1 MSTVSAVRN
10 PAVVLDGNAVAAKVR
25 AEVAARARSF
35 AAKYGRR
42 PGLAVVQV
50 GEDPASTV
58 YVRNKR
64 RSCVETGIESFAHD
78 LPASTREGELLAL
91 IATLNHDPSVDGILV
106 QMPLPKGLDANRII
120 DAIDPEKDVD
130 GLHPTNAGLLMVG
143 RPGLR
148 ACTPTG
154 CMRLIVEAGC
164 DPAGKHALVVGR
176 SILVG
181 KPMALLL
188 LEANATVTIAH
199 SRTADLAAT
208 VARADIVIA
217 AVGRAHMIKGEWI
230 KPGAVVIDVGT
241 NKGADGKLT
250 GDVEFEA
257 ARRIASAITP
267 VPGGVGPMTIAFLL
281 SNTVDAALARAGH
294 SLKHPA

>member
-1 MSTVSAVRN
+1 MSTVSAPRSA
-10 PAVVLDGNAVAAKVR
+10 AVVLDGKAVAAKVR
-25 AEVAARARSF
+25 AETRARASLF

-78 LPASTREGELLAL
+78 LLATTPEDELLAL
-91 IATLNHDPSVDGILV
+91 IATLNNDASVDGILV
-106 QMPLPKGLDANRII
+106 QMPLPKGLNSNRII
-120 DAIDPEKDVD
+120 DAIDPQKDVD
-130 GLHPTNAGLLMVG
+130 GLHPQNAGLLMVG

-148 ACTPTG
+148 ACTPSG
-154 CMRLIVEAGC
+154 CMRLIAEAGC

-188 LEANATVTIAH
+188 LEAHATVTIAH

-217 AVGRAHMIKGEWI
+217 AVGRAHMIKGAWI

-257 ARRIASAITP
+257 ARRVAAAITP

-281 SNTVDAALARAGH
+281 SNTVDAALARAGRQ
-294 SLKHPA
+294 

>member
-1 MSTVSAVRN
+1 VSAVGN
-10 PAVVLDGNAVAAKVR
+10 SAVVLDGKAIAATVR
-25 AEVAARARSF
+25 AEAATRASAFR
-35 AAKYGRR
+35 AKYGRR

-78 LPASTREGELLAL
+78 LLAATGERELLAL
-91 IATLNHDPSVDGILV
+91 IEILNNDPHVDGILV
-106 QMPLPKGLDANRII
+106 QMPLPKGLDSNRII

-130 GLHPTNAGLLMVG
+130 GLHPKNAGLLLVG

-154 CMRLIVEAGC
+154 CMRLIHEAGC
-164 DPAGKHALVVGR
+164 DPAGKHAVVVGR

-208 VARADIVIA
+208 VRGADIVVA
-217 AVGRAHMIKGEWI
+217 AAGRAQMIKGAWI

-257 ARRIASAITP
+257 ARRVASAITP

-281 SNTVDAALARAGH
+281 SNTVDAALARAGR
-294 SLKHPA
+294 S

>member
-1 MSTVSAVRN
+1 MSSVSA
-10 PAVVLDGNAVAAKVR
+10 PGSSAVVLDGKAVAAKVR
-25 AEVAARARSF
+25 AEVAARARAF
-35 AAKYGRR
+35 TAQYGRR

-78 LPASTREGELLAL
+78 LPATIREAELLAL
-91 IATLNHDPSVDGILV
+91 IATLNHDRAVDGILV

-120 DAIDPEKDVD
+120 DAIDPKKDVD
-130 GLHPTNAGLLMVG
+130 GLHPKNAGLLMVG
-143 RPGLR
+143 RAGLR
-148 ACTPTG
+148 ACTPSG
-154 CMRLIVEAGC
+154 CMRLIAEAGC

-208 VARADIVIA
+208 VGRADIVVA

-250 GDVEFEA
+250 GDVQFEA
-257 ARRIASAITP
+257 ARRVASAITP

-281 SNTVDAALARAGH
+281 SNTVDAALARAADH
-294 SLKHPA
+294 

>member
-1 MSTVSAVRN
+1 MVI
-10 PAVVLDGNAVAAKVR
+10 DGKAVAAQVR
-25 AEVAARARSF
+25 SEVAARARAYSAQF
-35 AAKYGRR
+35 GRR

-64 RSCVETGIESFAHD
+64 RSCEEVGIESFAHD
-78 LPASTREGELLAL
+78 LPATTTADELLAL
-91 IATLNHDPSVDGILV
+91 MATLNADARIDGILM
-106 QMPLPKGLDANRII
+106 QMPLPKGLDASRII

-130 GLHPTNAGLLMVG
+130 GLHPLNAGLLLVG

-148 ACTPTG
+148 ACTPSG
-154 CMRLIVEAGC
+154 CMRLLKEAGC
-164 DPAGKHALVVGR
+164 DPAGKHAVVIGR

-199 SRTADLAAT
+199 SRTPDLAAT
-208 VARADIVIA
+208 VRGADIVIA
-217 AVGRAHMIKGEWI
+217 AVGRAHMVKGAWI
-230 KPGAVVIDVGT
+230 KPGAVVLDVGT
-241 NKGADGKLT
+241 NKGSDGKLT

-257 ARRIASAITP
+257 ARRVASAITP
-267 VPGGVGPMTIAFLL
+267 VPGGVGPMTIALLL
-281 SNTVDAALARAGH
+281 SNTVDAALARAGR
-294 SLKHPA
+294 

>member
-1 MSTVSAVRN
+1 MSSVSAPARS
-10 PAVVLDGNAVAAKVR
+10 AVVLDGNAVAAKVR
-25 AEVAARARSF
+25 AETATRALTFSAR
-35 AAKYGRR
+35 YGRR

-78 LPASTREGELLAL
+78 LPATTREAHLLAL
-91 IATLNHDPSVDGILV
+91 IATLNHDPAVDGILV
-106 QMPLPKGLDANRII
+106 QMPLPKGLDSNRII
-120 DAIDPEKDVD
+120 DAIDPQKDVD
-130 GLHPTNAGLLMVG
+130 GLHPKNAGLLMVG
-143 RPGLR
+143 RAGLR
-148 ACTPTG
+148 ACTPSG
-154 CMRLIVEAGC
+154 CMRLIAEAGC

-208 VARADIVIA
+208 VGRADIVVA

-257 ARRIASAITP
+257 ARRVASAITP

-281 SNTVDAALARAGH
+281 SNTVDAALARAAE
-294 SLKHPA
+294 L

>member
-1 MSTVSAVRN
+1 MSTVSAVRE
-10 PAVVLDGNAVAAKVR
+10 PAVVLDGKAFATKVH
-25 AEVAARARSF
+25 AEVAARA
-35 AAKYGRR
+35 AAFHSKYGRR

-78 LPASTREGELLAL
+78 LVASAREAELLAL
-91 IATLNHDPSVDGILV
+91 IEILNNDPHVDGILV
-106 QMPLPKGLDANRII
+106 QMPLPRGLDANRII

-130 GLHPTNAGLLMVG
+130 GLHPKNAGLLMVG

-148 ACTPTG
+148 ACTPSG
-154 CMRLIVEAGC
+154 CMRLIAEAGC

-217 AVGRAHMIKGEWI
+217 AVGRAHMIKGAWL
-230 KPGAVVIDVGT
+230 KPGSVVIDVGT

-257 ARRIASAITP
+257 ARRVASVITP
-267 VPGGVGPMTIAFLL
+267 VPGGVGPMTIAYLL
-281 SNTVDAALARAGH
+281 SNTVDAALARAAR
-294 SLKHPA
+294 PA

>member
-1 MSTVSAVRN
+1 MSTVSAHRS
-10 PAVVLDGNAVAAKVR
+10 PAVVLDGKAVAAKVR
-25 AEVAARARSF
+25 AETAARADAY

-78 LPASTREGELLAL
+78 LPATTREDELLAL
-91 IATLNHDPSVDGILV
+91 IATLNNDARVDGILV

-120 DAIDPEKDVD
+120 DAIDPAKDVD

-148 ACTPTG
+148 ACTPSG
-154 CMRLIVEAGC
+154 CMRLIAEAGC

-208 VARADIVIA
+208 VARADIVVA
-217 AVGRAHMIKGEWI
+217 AVGRAHMIKGAWI

-241 NKGADGKLT
+241 NRGADGKLT
-250 GDVEFEA
+250 GDVEYEA
-257 ARRIASAITP
+257 ARRVASAITP

-281 SNTVDAALARAGH
+281 ANTVAAARARAGK
-294 SLKHPA
+294 L

>member
-1 MSTVSAVRN
+1 MSSVSAVAS
-10 PAVVLDGNAVAAKVR
+10 PAMVIDGKAVAAQVR
-25 AEVAARARSF
+25 SEVAARARAFSAQF
-35 AAKYGRR
+35 GRR

-64 RSCVETGIESFAHD
+64 RSCEEVGIESFAHD
-78 LPASTREGELLAL
+78 LPATTTADELLAL
-91 IATLNHDPSVDGILV
+91 MATLNADARIDGILM
-106 QMPLPKGLDANRII
+106 QMPLPKGLDARRII

-130 GLHPTNAGLLMVG
+130 GLHPLNAGLLLVG

-148 ACTPTG
+148 ACTPSG
-154 CMRLIVEAGC
+154 CMRLLKEAGC
-164 DPAGKHALVVGR
+164 DPAGKHAVVIGR

-199 SRTADLAAT
+199 SRTPDLAAT
-208 VARADIVIA
+208 VRGADIVIA
-217 AVGRAHMIKGEWI
+217 AVGRAHMVKGAWI
-230 KPGAVVIDVGT
+230 KPGAVVLDVGT
-241 NKGADGKLT
+241 NKGSDGKLT

-257 ARRIASAITP
+257 ARRVASAITP
-267 VPGGVGPMTIAFLL
+267 VPGGVGPMTIALLL
-281 SNTVDAALARAGH
+281 SNTVDAALARAGR
-294 SLKHPA
+294 

>member
-1 MSTVSAVRN
+1 MSTVSAPHS
-10 PAVVLDGNAVAAKVR
+10 PAVVLDGKAVAAKVR
-25 AEVAARARSF
+25 AEAAARASLF

-78 LPASTREGELLAL
+78 LAATAREDELLAL
-91 IATLNHDPSVDGILV
+91 IAALNNDARVDGILV
-106 QMPLPKGLDANRII
+106 QMPLPKGLNSNRII
-120 DAIDPEKDVD
+120 DAIDPQKDVD
-130 GLHPTNAGLLMVG
+130 GLHPKNAGLLMVG
-143 RPGLR
+143 RAGLR
-148 ACTPTG
+148 ACTPSG
-154 CMRLIVEAGC
+154 CMRLIAEAGC

-208 VARADIVIA
+208 VSRADIVVA
-217 AVGRAHMIKGEWI
+217 AVGRAHMIKGAWI

-241 NKGADGKLT
+241 NKGVDGKLT

-257 ARRIASAITP
+257 ARRSASAITP

-281 SNTVDAALARAGH
+281 SNTVDAALARAGK
-294 SLKHPA
+294 L

>member
-1 MSTVSAVRN
+1 
-10 PAVVLDGNAVAAKVR
+10 VR
-25 AEVAARARSF
+25 AEVAARARAYQVRF
-35 AAKYGRR
+35 GRR

-64 RSCVETGIESFAHD
+64 RSCEDVGIESFAHD
-78 LPASTREGELLAL
+78 LPASTGEAELLAL
-91 IATLNHDPSVDGILV
+91 VAALNRDARVDGILM
-106 QMPLPKGLDANRII
+106 QMPLPKGLDASRII
-120 DAIDPEKDVD
+120 DAIDPAKDVD
-130 GLHPTNAGLLMVG
+130 GLHPTNAGLLLVG

-148 ACTPTG
+148 ACTPSG
-154 CMRLIVEAGC
+154 CMRLIAEAQC
-164 DPAGKHALVVGR
+164 DPAGKSAVVVGR

-208 VARADIVIA
+208 VRGADIVVA
-217 AVGRAHMIKGEWI
+217 AVGRAHMIKGAWI
-230 KPGAVVIDVGT
+230 KPGAVVLDVGT

-257 ARRIASAITP
+257 ARLVASAITP
-267 VPGGVGPMTIAFLL
+267 VPGGVGPMTIAMLL
-281 SNTVDAALARAGH
+281 SNTVDAALARAVH
-294 SLKHPA
+294 

>member
-1 MSTVSAVRN
+1 MSSATA
-10 PAVVLDGNAVAAKVR
+10 PGSSAVVLDGKAVAAKVR
-25 AEVAARARSF
+25 AEVAARALTF
-35 AAKYGRR
+35 TAQYGRR

-78 LPASTREGELLAL
+78 LPATTREAELLAL
-91 IATLNHDPSVDGILV
+91 ITTLNHDPAVDGILV
-106 QMPLPKGLDANRII
+106 QMPLPRGLDSNRII
-120 DAIDPEKDVD
+120 DAIDPKKDVD

-148 ACTPTG
+148 ACTPSG
-154 CMRLIVEAGC
+154 CMRLIAAAGC
-164 DPAGKHALVVGR
+164 DPAGKHAVVVGR

-208 VARADIVIA
+208 VGRADIVVA
-217 AVGRAHMIKGEWI
+217 AVGRAHMIKGEWL

-257 ARRIASAITP
+257 ARRVASAITP

-281 SNTVDAALARAGH
+281 SNTVDAALARAAE
-294 SLKHPA
+294 L

>member
-1 MSTVSAVRN
+1 MSSVSAPGS
-10 PAVVLDGNAVAAKVR
+10 PAVVLDGKTVAAKVR
-25 AEVAARARSF
+25 AEAAARALSF
-35 AAKYGRR
+35 GARFGRR

-64 RSCVETGIESFAHD
+64 RSCFDTGIESFAHD
-78 LPASTREGELLAL
+78 LPATTRADELLAL
-91 IATLNHDPSVDGILV
+91 IATLNSDASVDGILV
-106 QMPLPKGLDANRII
+106 QMPLPKHLDSNRII
-120 DAIDPEKDVD
+120 DAIDPAKDVD
-130 GLHPTNAGLLMVG
+130 GLHPKNAGLLMVG

-148 ACTPTG
+148 PCTPSG
-154 CMRLIVEAGC
+154 CMRLIAEAGC
-164 DPAGKHALVVGR
+164 DPAGKHAVVVGR

-199 SRTADLAAT
+199 SRTPDLAAT
-208 VARADIVIA
+208 VARADIMVA
-217 AVGRAHMIKGEWI
+217 AVGRAHMIKGAWL

-241 NKGADGKLT
+241 NKGKDGKLT
-250 GDVEFEA
+250 GDVEFAA
-257 ARRIASAITP
+257 ARLVASAITP

-281 SNTVDAALARAGH
+281 SNTVDAALERAGN
-294 SLKHPA
+294 A